1 MEKYFNPQEF
11 MKKHKP
17 LPRLYLVLDCET
29 ATLPFANEIAGRDEA
44 KKKTIAIAK
53 PIIYDI
59 GWRIIDRYNNEYA
72 RHSFLVTETFFA
84 PQIFNTAYYKD
95 KRPIYLEYIKQGSIR
110 VAAWQEITA
119 ILTQEMAYSDYTCAF
134 NAMFD
139 FKKAI
144 PFTDLYI
151 DCSYG
156 NTYDKW
162 LEEQKRFCIK
172 MLDGTLSKRKEHVFD
187 KDNFSFHGTTTKMID
202 IWGVACQV
210 LINNQKYK
218 IECIKKSMLSPSGL
232 FFKTSAEATY
242 RYLMSDYNFDE
253 AHTAMDD
260 ATIESYILIK
270 ALKKTK
276 IKEGIDY
283 FPFRRLGQSVAFAE
297 KYYNKIG
304 YNGIMNIVKAIDNR
318 IIEFEKGS
326 KELSTFYV
334 FLVKNKARLLELLIE

>member
-1 MEKYFNPQEF
+1 MEKYFNAQEF
-11 MKKHKP
+11 MRKHKP

-29 ATLPFANEIAGRDEA
+29 ATLPFANEIAGGDEN

-59 GWRIIDRYNNEYA
+59 GWRIIDRYDNEYA

-84 PQIFNTAYYKD
+84 PQIFNTAYYKE
-95 KRPIYLEYIKQGSIR
+95 KRPIYLEYLKQNSIR
-110 VAAWQEITA
+110 VAAWQEIAA
-119 ILTQEMAYSDYTCAF
+119 ILTQEMAYSDYVCAF

-151 DCSYG
+151 DRSYG
-156 NTYDKW
+156 NSYDKW
-162 LEEQKRFCIK
+162 LDEQKKFCTRI
-172 MLDGTLSKRKEHVFD
+172 LDGTLPKREEHFFD
-187 KDNFSFHGTTTKMID
+187 KDNFSFHGTTTELID

-218 IECIKKSMLSPSGL
+218 IQCIKQNMLTPSGC

-242 RYLMSDYNFDE
+242 RYLLSNYDFDE

-260 ATIESYILIK
+260 AIIESHILIK
-270 ALKKTK
+270 ALKRTK
-276 IKEGIDY
+276 IQVGIDY
-283 FPFRRLGQSVAFAE
+283 FPFKRLGDSIDFTEEHYRKV
-297 KYYNKIG
+297 G
-304 YNGIMNIVKAIDNR
+304 HDGITNVIKALENR
-318 IIEFEKGS
+318 MVELENES
-326 KELSTFYV
+326 KHKSNFYAQ
-334 FLVKNKARLLELLIE
+334 LVKKRERLICLLS